1 MNNFKLDNRLEKNCS
16 VLSDTSEFITLLMNN
31 SLVPWFIIVPKTD
44 KTELYQLDVEMQH
57 KCFDQINNISKF
69 ISSEYKPDKLNVAA
83 IGNIVKQL
91 HIHVVGRFEDD
102 HYWPGVV
109 WGNDQKKNYTQDQV
123 DHVTEEY
130 IELQT
135 AIK

>member
-1 MNNFKLDNRLEKNCS
+1 MDDFKLDTRLQEDCYI
-16 VLSDTSEFITLLMNN
+16 LSDTGDFIILLMNN
-31 SLVPWFIIVPKTD
+31 SLVPWFILVPKID

-57 KCFDQINNISKF
+57 KCFDQVNNISKF
-69 ISSEYKPDKLNVAA
+69 ISNEYKPDKLNVAA

-91 HIHVVGRFEDD
+91 HIHVVGRFEYD

-109 WGNDQKKNYTQDQV
+109 WGNDQKKIYTQEQV

>member
-1 MNNFKLDNRLEKNCS
+1 MDNFKLDKCLERDCY
-16 VLSDTSEFITLLMNN
+16 VLSDTGKFITLLMNN

-57 KCFDQINNISKF
+57 KCFDQINNISQF

-91 HIHVVGRFEDD
+91 HIHVVGRFKDD
-102 HYWPGVV
+102 PYWPGVV
-109 WGNDQKKNYTQDQV
+109 WGNDQKQEYTNEKIESIRKKVFKV
-123 DHVTEEY
+123 DT
-130 IELQT
+130 
-135 AIK
+135 